1 MVSRIYT
8 NATVATLSDKLS
20 KPYGLLEQSAVVVIQ
35 DRIDWVGKSKNLPQ
49 TYQNFP
55 REDLGGKLIT
65 PALIDCHTHL
75 VYGGSRAKE
84 FEMRL
89 EGASYEE
96 IAKAGGG
103 ILSTVTATRNTS
115 EEELINSALPRLD
128 ALLAEGV
135 CVVEIKS
142 GYGLSIEDELKM
154 LRAARKLETLRD
166 VKIKT
171 TYLAAHAI
179 PPEYKKNSDSYID
192 EVVLPGLTQAA
203 EEGLVDA
210 VDAFCEGIAF
220 SPDQVDKVFQ
230 RATALGIPVK
240 LHAEQLS
247 NLKGTELAARYQA
260 LSADH
265 LEYLDLD
272 GVKAMKEAGTVA
284 VLLPGA
290 FYTLRET
297 KLPPIEDLRSEGVPI
312 ALATDCNPGSS
323 PIMSLLLIMNMA
335 CTLFRLT
342 PEEALNGVTKNAAK
356 ALGLGH
362 EKGTIEAGKDA
373 NFLIWDITH
382 PAELAYQAGF
392 NPLFKVVRGE
402 FE

>member
-1 MVSRIYT
+1 M
-8 NATVATLSDKLS
+8 SDKLS